1 MNKPTTKDIR
11 LALDLVEF
19 FYPLYKDA
27 DKHSKAILA
36 KDIFA
41 FDIPVE
47 QIERVAPFKQVLY
60 KRVIAGIKTVA
71 NGKQQILIKRVRK
84 NHS

>member
-1 MNKPTTKDIR
+1 MKPTKGDIR

-19 FYPLYKDA
+19 FYPLYKKA
-27 DKHSKAILA
+27 DLHTKAEFA
-36 KDIFA
+36 KDIFS

-60 KRVIAGIKTVA
+60 TRVISGVKTSA
-71 NGKQQILIKRVRK
+71 NGKQIQIKRVRR
-84 NHS
+84 NRS